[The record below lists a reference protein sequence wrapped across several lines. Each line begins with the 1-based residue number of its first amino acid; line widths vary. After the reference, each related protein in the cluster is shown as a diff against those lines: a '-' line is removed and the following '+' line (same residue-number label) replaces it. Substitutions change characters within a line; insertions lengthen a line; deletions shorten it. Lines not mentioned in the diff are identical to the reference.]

1 MSSFKAKI
9 TDPIGMHARPAA
21 IVVKKASKYSSTIKI
36 KVNGREGNLKSIMN
50 IMALGV
56 KTGTEV
62 EIEAI
67 GKDAD
72 VAIAGIKRAMKDN
85 KLV

>member
-21 IVVKKASKYSSTIKI
+21 IVVKEASKYSSTIKI

-72 VAIAGIKRAMKDN
+72 VAIAGIKKAMKDN

>member
-21 IVVKKASKYSSTIKI
+21 IVVKEASKYSSTIKI

-72 VAIAGIKRAMKDN
+72 VAIVGIKKAMKDN

>member
-9 TDPIGMHARPAA
+9 TDPIGIHARPAA
-21 IVVKKASKYSSTIKI
+21 IIVKEASKYSSTIKI
-36 KVNGREGNLKSIMN
+36 KVNGCEGNLKSIMN
-50 IMALGV
+50 IMALGI

-72 VAIAGIKRAMKDN
+72 VAIAGIKKAMKDN

>member
-21 IVVKKASKYSSTIKI
+21 IVVKEASKYSSTIKI

-72 VAIAGIKRAMKDN
+72 IAIAGIKKAMKDN

>member
-21 IVVKKASKYSSTIKI
+21 IVVKEASKYSSTIKI

-56 KTGTEV
+56 KTRTEV

-72 VAIAGIKRAMKDN
+72 IAIAGIKKTMKDN

>member
-21 IVVKKASKYSSTIKI
+21 IVVKEASKYSSTIKI

-56 KTGTEV
+56 KTRTEV

-72 VAIAGIKRAMKDN
+72 IAIAGIKKAMKDN

>member
-21 IVVKKASKYSSTIKI
+21 IVVKEASKYQSTIKI
-36 KVNGREGNLKSIMN
+36 KVNDREGNLKSIMN

-67 GKDAD
+67 GTDAD
-72 VAIAGIKRAMKDN
+72 IAIAGIEKAMKDN
-85 KLV
+85 KLI